1 MKEILVLI
9 SSSSYD
15 REYYFASVLAKHLKN
30 LFSDATCTIVPLSSN
45 APTDLIN
52 DYTSSGCDLI
62 ISFNGLGFNILSV
75 NEDLFFNCL
84 TCPCITIFTDSY
96 FLSSNITRLSN
107 DDDMNINLAVA
118 VSNPY
123 DCNYLQE
130 NFHNVTNIL
139 SLFPPC
145 ALKNDSIPWEK
156 RDIEIFCPST
166 YIPSQNLLEKI
177 DALSPVFQQ
186 IAHKVIEIIMLNNT
200 IHIKDALIETLANL
214 NFEYTPQELH
224 LLLTQFAFI
233 QEYFYFKSLEDTLSF
248 FEANNIPVT
257 VCGKGWQNFL
267 STSDS
272 IIYIGSLDEIPY
284 TDTLTI
290 MKQSKF
296 VLDLP
301 YPGYQNM
308 PTDRTIQ
315 SIFNGAIPVSTVE
328 EVQYYE
334 NNPQAAI
341 SRQQVMKQNFEAHYS
356 VTNLLNTIKNFAGP
370 LL

>member
-1 MKEILVLI
+1 MKEILILI

-15 REYYFASVLAKHLKN
+15 REYYFASVLAKYLKN
-30 LFSDATCTIVPLSSN
+30 LFSDTTCAIVPLSSN
-45 APTDLIN
+45 APADLIN

-62 ISFNGLGFNILSV
+62 ISFNGLGFNISSL

-96 FLSSNITRLSN
+96 FLSTNITRLSN
-107 DDDMNINLAVA
+107 EYDMNINLAVA

-130 NFHNVTNIL
+130 NFHNVSNVF

-145 ALKNDSIPWEK
+145 EPEGNTIPWEE
-156 RDIEIFCPST
+156 RDIEIFCPSS
-166 YIPSQNLLEKI
+166 YVSSQNLLEKI
-177 DALSPVFQQ
+177 DTLSPAFQQ
-186 IAHKVIEIIMLNNT
+186 IAHKVIEIITLNNT
-200 IHIKDALIETLANL
+200 IHIKDALIETLTNL
-214 NFEYTPQELH
+214 NFEYTSQELQ
-224 LLLTQFAFI
+224 LLLTQFSFI
-233 QEYFYFKSLEDTLSF
+233 QEYFYFKSLENTLAF

-257 VCGKGWQNFL
+257 VCGKGWQNFF

-272 IIYIGSLDEIPY
+272 ITYIGSFDEIPY

-334 NNPQAAI
+334 NNPQDAI
-341 SRQQVMKQNFEAHYS
+341 SRQQVMKQEFETQYS
-356 VTNLLNTIKNFAGP
+356 ISNILKTIKNFAGP